1 MNFTL
6 WLNTKFSYPTIAEK
20 SFFLEDLFADIMSVR
35 NRSEARSRK
44 CIWLGKFISCYK
56 GGVTKPI
63 TSRTKWIGR
72 SLLLPALVVKMASSN
87 AKEIKTMKLC
97 KFSSI
102 LGKISGQPYT
112 IVKKLFSQWQC
123 IILVILFSIQEL
135 NA

>member
-44 CIWLGKFISCYK
+44 CIWLDTFISCYK

-72 SLLLPALVVKMASSN
+72 SLFLPALVVKMASSN

-97 KFSSI
+97 KFSS
-102 LGKISGQPYT
+102 ISGQPYT

>member
-6 WLNTKFSYPTIAEK
+6 WLNTKFSYPTIAVK

-35 NRSEARSRK
+35 NRNEARLRK
-44 CIWLGKFISCYK
+44 CIWLDKFMSCYE

-87 AKEIKTMKLC
+87 AKKIKTMKLC

-112 IVKKLFSQWQC
+112 IVKKLFSQWQW

>member
-1 MNFTL
+1 MYL
-6 WLNTKFSYPTIAEK
+6 
-20 SFFLEDLFADIMSVR
+20 
-35 NRSEARSRK
+35 
-44 CIWLGKFISCYK
+44 ISCYE

-102 LGKISGQPYT
+102 LGKICGQPYT
-112 IVKKLFSQWQC
+112 IVKKTVFPMAMYYFGHF
-123 IILVILFSIQEL
+123 ILYPRTECVM
-135 NA
+135 